1 MSTNDNKTM
10 VDKTV
15 GHNSKKKSSWY
26 TNITA
31 EAIDLLPPE
40 KAKAMLKEALKQHR
54 KLNNQ
59 NNSKRTKPAT
69 TFEQKDAN
77 YFGSLFYSSPVSK
90 TVYGLNQKNKL
101 FLIEMDFH

>member
-77 YFGSLFYSSPVSK
+77 YFGSLFYYAGYFQNSFGYSK
-90 TVYGLNQKNKL
+90 
-101 FLIEMDFH
+101 DA